1 LPSTLPS
8 TAQKPR
14 PITRRGIKEYFEG
27 SGATI
32 SGLARE
38 SEALEAIRADKRDR
52 LVAQQELKRR
62 KLDHK
67 LLEAQHQR
75 EREREQH
82 EFRMLQMRLMIHDG
96 RGAAATSGL
105 GLLDELN
112 SDIITAGSLAGGAG
126 PSTLTPYSV

>member
-1 LPSTLPS
+1 VT
-8 TAQKPR
+8 
-14 PITRRGIKEYFEG
+14 GVKEYFEG
-27 SGATI
+27 SGASV

-38 SEALEAIRADKRDR
+38 RGVLEVLRADKHDR

-67 LLEAQHQR
+67 LLEAKHQR

-82 EFRMLQMRLMIHDG
+82 EFRMLQMRMMIHDG
-96 RGAAATSGL
+96 RGAAATPGL

-112 SDIITAGSLAGGAG
+112 SDIITAGPLAGGAG
-126 PSTLTPYSV
+126 PSTLIPYSV